1 MTEKNKVKILK
12 SQGSKEEYII
22 KDKNSIN
29 IGRFKIIDF
38 DEENQKCDVRLK
50 YYRVLDEN
58 LLSDVLYVM
67 LETLFKEKYIFK
79 VNMFIAEGINITPF
93 LNIGFVIEGI
103 VSVNL
108 IVLEERHQEILL
120 GINKIDYNNKKR
132 VSIVEIPSKRV
143 KIKVLTIE
151 DAEEVLKYYIRNKEH
166 LEKVE
171 PLRDKKFYT
180 LEIQKNIIQEGYRQF
195 LNGTSMECGIFIKN
209 KLIGIIKLSNIV
221 YGIFKNGI
229 IGYSID
235 KEQEGKGYMKEALM
249 AVVEYA
255 FKEMRL
261 HRIEASALVENE
273 RSKGVLKACGFK
285 ELGVNEKY
293 LFING
298 KWRDHITYYKTN

>member
-1 MTEKNKVKILK
+1 MTEKNKIKILK

-22 KDKNSIN
+22 KDKNGIN

-67 LETLFKEKYIFK
+67 LETLFKKKYIFK
-79 VNMFIAEGINITPF
+79 VNMFIAEGINIAPF

-103 VSVNL
+103 VSDNL
-108 IVLEERHQEILL
+108 IVQEERHQEILL

-132 VSIVEIPSKRV
+132 VTVVEIPSKRV
-143 KIKVLTIE
+143 RIKVLTVE

-195 LNGTSMECGIFIKN
+195 LNGTSMECGIFIEN
-209 KLIGIIKLSNIV
+209 KLIGIIKLSNVV

-249 AVVEYA
+249 AVIEYA

>member
-103 VSVNL
+103 VSDNL
-108 IVLEERHQEILL
+108 IVQEERHQEILL

>member
-1 MTEKNKVKILK
+1 MPGLTEPKKHPKYEVY
-12 SQGSKEEYII
+12 SFFM
-22 KDKNSIN
+22 KDIN
-29 IGRFKIIDF
+29 G
-38 DEENQKCDVRLK
+38 
-50 YYRVLDEN
+50 
-58 LLSDVLYVM
+58 
-67 LETLFKEKYIFK
+67 
-79 VNMFIAEGINITPF
+79 
-93 LNIGFVIEGI
+93 
-103 VSVNL
+103 
-108 IVLEERHQEILL
+108 
-120 GINKIDYNNKKR
+120 
-132 VSIVEIPSKRV
+132 
-143 KIKVLTIE
+143 
-151 DAEEVLKYYIRNKEH
+151 
-166 LEKVE
+166 
-171 PLRDKKFYT
+171 YT

>member
-1 MTEKNKVKILK
+1 M
-12 SQGSKEEYII
+12 
-22 KDKNSIN
+22 
-29 IGRFKIIDF
+29 
-38 DEENQKCDVRLK
+38 RLK

-103 VSVNL
+103 VSDNL
-108 IVLEERHQEILL
+108 IVQEERHQEILL

-273 RSKGVLKACGFK
+273 RSKGVLKTCGFK

>member
-103 VSVNL
+103 VSDNL
-108 IVLEERHQEILL
+108 IVQEERHQEILL

-273 RSKGVLKACGFK
+273 RSKGVLKTCGFK

>member
-103 VSVNL
+103 VSDNL
-108 IVLEERHQEILL
+108 IVQEERHQEILL

-209 KLIGIIKLSNIV
+209 
-221 YGIFKNGI
+221 
-229 IGYSID
+229 
-235 KEQEGKGYMKEALM
+235 
-249 AVVEYA
+249 
-255 FKEMRL
+255 
-261 HRIEASALVENE
+261 
-273 RSKGVLKACGFK
+273 
-285 ELGVNEKY
+285 
-293 LFING
+293 
-298 KWRDHITYYKTN
+298 

>member
-103 VSVNL
+103 VSDNL
-108 IVLEERHQEILL
+108 IVQEERHQEILL

-273 RSKGVLKACGFK
+273 RSKGVLKTCGFK
-285 ELGVNEKY
+285 ELGDRKSVV
-293 LFING
+293 
-298 KWRDHITYYKTN
+298 

>member
-50 YYRVLDEN
+50 YYRVLDEY
-58 LLSDVLYVM
+58 LLSDGLYVM

-103 VSVNL
+103 VSDNL
-108 IVLEERHQEILL
+108 IVQEERHQEILL

-273 RSKGVLKACGFK
+273 RSKGVLKTCGFK

>member
-103 VSVNL
+103 VSDNL
-108 IVLEERHQEILL
+108 IVQEERHQEILL
-120 GINKIDYNNKKR
+120 GINKIDFNNKKR

-273 RSKGVLKACGFK
+273 RSKGVLKTCGFK